1 MEDPREIW
9 DDIEEFFERINIR
22 RRQITGGDIEDDIVL
37 KGKSIVLLMDEAYD
51 LMDENLGSIYDRIM
65 DGVYDLG
72 LGARENLDD
81 VADEIKGLRE
91 HIEMRRKR
99 VKDEEDEYQ
108 ESDLLEE
115 IQDKVSEIMKKLRK

>member
-1 MEDPREIW
+1 MDSPKEIW
-9 DDIEEFFERINIR
+9 EDVEEFFEGINIR

-37 KGKSIVLLMDEAYD
+37 KGKSIMFLMDEAYD
-51 LMDENLGSIYDRIM
+51 LMDENLGKMYESIM
-65 DGVYDLG
+65 GGVYDLG

-91 HIEMRRKR
+91 HIEERRKR
-99 VKDEEDEYQ
+99 VKDEEDDYE

-115 IQDKVSEIMKKLRK
+115 IQEKFSGIMEKLRK